1 MNTTLLNQYTTTAS
15 VGYMGATKLT
25 GSHSH
30 KYLSD
35 AELSKEIKTA
45 LQAVLSPDLKKS
57 EISTKKQ
64 SYTGGR
70 HIKITLKLNK
80 AKYAPTIEE
89 YKQIVRDQVI
99 KFKLRW
105 IWELQDGRAVQIH
118 RDNLQSL
125 SCEHVQECA
134 NLTAEKMA
142 EYHYNNDLNI
152 NYYHI
157 DSEEMLNDEGKK
169 IVNAANQVIKAFNS
183 NDSNAMVDYFDV
195 NFYYDINIK
204 WI

>member
-1 MNTTLLNQYTTTAS
+1 MNTALLNQYTTTAS
-15 VGYMGATKLT
+15 AGYMGATKLT

-45 LQAVLSPDLKKS
+45 LQNVLSPDLKRS

-89 YKQIVRDQVI
+89 YKQIVRDQVMM
-99 KFKLRW
+99 FKLRW
-105 IWELQDGRAVQIH
+105 IWELQDGRPVQIH
-118 RDNLQSL
+118 RDNIQNL
-125 SCEHVQECA
+125 SHDHVKECA
-134 NLTAEKMA
+134 DVTAEKMS
-142 EYHYNNDLNI
+142 EYNYNNDLNI
-152 NYYHI
+152 NYYYI

-169 IVNAANQVIKAFNS
+169 NCKCC
-183 NDSNAMVDYFDV
+183 
-195 NFYYDINIK
+195 
-204 WI
+204 